1 MKTVVSE
8 KGQVTIPKKLRDS
21 LGIRPGDV
29 IEFVEEEGGRLV
41 GRKLVPEDLLDSVV
55 GVITLPGSVDEIIEE
70 MRGGPYDL

>member
-1 MKTVVSE
+1 MSE
-8 KGQVTIPKKLRDS
+8 KGQVTIPKKLRDA

-41 GRKLVPEDLLDSVV
+41 GRKFVPEDLLDSVV
-55 GVITLPGSVDEIIEE
+55 GIITLPGSVDEIIEE

>member
-1 MKTVVSE
+1 MKAIVSE

-29 IEFVEEEGGRLV
+29 LEFVEEEGKLV
-41 GRKLVPEDLLDSVV
+41 GRKILDRDPFEGLRGIIS
-55 GVITLPGSVDEIIEE
+55 LPASVDEIIEE